1 METRSGGF
9 TLAQLPRHAAKVPPR
24 SFVVPMTA
32 ISSAAARPL
41 RLLLITYYWP
51 PSGGAGVQRCLQ
63 FARHLPAF
71 GIEPTVL
78 TVDPAQAAYPVRD
91 ESLLEAIPASLRVIR
106 TSTTE
111 PFGVY
116 QKMSGADT
124 IPYGGFANVSRTSR
138 KQQIFKFLRGN
149 LFVPDPRRGWN
160 RHAVKA
166 ATELLKTGDFD
177 GFLTSSPPH
186 STQLIGLELKKR
198 FPQLRWLADMRD
210 PWTDIYYYKELRHLP
225 PVRWL
230 DARYERQ
237 VMQACDALLTTSRH
251 TGELLLSKVPG
262 ADHQKLTVIPNGYD
276 EADFAHRRSQPP
288 TDVLRILHAGTITEA
303 YRLDAGF
310 FPAVRA
316 IQKAFPQVPLRLR
329 FVGQVSTG
337 LLKQVWQ
344 AGLADILET
353 RPYVPHHESVN
364 ELMAAS
370 ALLLAVP
377 DVPHNAGVLPGK
389 LFEYLAARKPVL
401 AVGPPDSEASRIL
414 TDAGTGRVLAYS
426 NTAGFVEQLTAL
438 AQKWTTNGPNLDL
451 PTGPERSWTRHALT
465 GRLAT
470 VLRTH

>member
-1 METRSGGF
+1 
-9 TLAQLPRHAAKVPPR
+9 
-24 SFVVPMTA
+24 MTA
-32 ISSAAARPL
+32 SAPLSARPL

-78 TVDPAQAAYPVRD
+78 TVDPTQAAYPVRD
-91 ESLLEAIPASLRVIR
+91 ESLLAAVPPDLRVIQ
-106 TSTTE
+106 TPTTE

-116 QKMSGADT
+116 QKVSGAET
-124 IPYGGFANVSRTSR
+124 IPYGGFANVSRTSY
-138 KQQIFKFLRGN
+138 KQHFFKFLRGN

-166 ATELLKTGDFD
+166 ATELLATGEFD

-198 FPQLRWLADMRD
+198 FPHLRWLADMRD

-237 VMQACDALLTTSRH
+237 VMQRCDALLTTSRH
-251 TGELLLSKVPG
+251 TGELLLSKAPETR
-262 ADHQKLTVIPNGYD
+262 ADKLYVIPNGYD
-276 EADFAHRRSQPP
+276 EADFEGRRSAPP

-310 FPAVRA
+310 LAAIATVQALFPAV
-316 IQKAFPQVPLRLR
+316 PVRLR
-329 FVGQVSTG
+329 FVGQVSAG
-337 LLKQVWQ
+337 LVEQVRA
-344 AGLADILET
+344 AGLADILELKS
-353 RPYVPHHESVN
+353 YVPHDEAVN
-364 ELMAAS
+364 ELLSAS
-370 ALLLAVP
+370 VLLLGVP
-377 DVPHNAGVLPGK
+377 DVAHNAGVLPGK
-389 LFEYLAARKPVL
+389 LFEYLAARKPIL

-414 TDAGTGRVLAYS
+414 TDAGIGPVLAY
-426 NTAGFVEQLTAL
+426 TDRAGLEVRLTAL
-438 AQKWTTNGPNLDL
+438 ATQWLTNPNLDL
-451 PTGPERSWTRHALT
+451 PSGPERLWTRRALA
-465 GRLAT
+465 GRLAAA
-470 VLRTH
+470 LRSKAPH